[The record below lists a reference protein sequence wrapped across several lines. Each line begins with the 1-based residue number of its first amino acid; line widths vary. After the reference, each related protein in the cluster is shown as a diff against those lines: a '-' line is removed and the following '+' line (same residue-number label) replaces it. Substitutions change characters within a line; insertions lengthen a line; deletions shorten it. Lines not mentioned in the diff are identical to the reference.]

1 MKINKAISAEVTLE
15 PELPIKYNTPFPTI
29 T

>member
-1 MKINKAISAEVTLE
+1 MKINKAVAVEVTLGR
-15 PELPIKYNTPFPTI
+15 ELPIKYNTPVLTI